1 MSQLLNSD
9 AKHDNI
15 INVVRNTTK
24 QTREGKWKVNY
35 YINGEQ
41 VNKFKL
47 DMVLY
52 EAIEEL
58 HTESFDDMLDELHGE
73 IHILGIKYDA
83 SFLLK
88 QSDPIAYEI
97 AQQEYIGTIFEEQME
112 EFQKYDKLIFGDY
125 VLELK

>member
-1 MSQLLNSD
+1 
-9 AKHDNI
+9 
-15 INVVRNTTK
+15 
-24 QTREGKWKVNY
+24 
-35 YINGEQ
+35 
-41 VNKFKL
+41 
-47 DMVLY
+47 MVLY

-97 AQQEYIGTIFEEQME
+97 AQQEYIGSIFEEQME
-112 EFQKYDKLIFGDY
+112 EFQKYDRLIFGDY